1 LTGRVLD
8 LKGAATILWRHKI
21 VVGLL
26 IVAGIVGNVGW
37 TLAQPATFTSSALVV
52 VPASAT
58 LNTQAVVVSSIP
70 VLTTAVRSGDLGV
83 SAQTLRE
90 RIATTFAN
98 SQTIGVSA
106 DASTAQ
112 QSEREANAVARSYVT
127 YVDSD
132 VHPLGAQ
139 PTQFLQAATTA
150 VAKPQSTRVYQA
162 AGAGGLAALII
173 ALIGSLAIWGSD
185 RRLRERDSIAD
196 SIGVPVLAS
205 LRAGQPRDARWWT
218 DLLDGYEP
226 DAADA
231 WQLERLLR
239 HPGPGS
245 GPGLGGATSIGLLSV
260 SGDSQS
266 LALGPQ
272 LAAFASGQKIPTAL
286 AVGPVHDPAV
296 TAALRQMSH
305 GARDRENPR
314 VDISTGSPGSPDDG
328 APTGA
333 ALTVAV
339 ATVNGTAPR
348 VGTTMRTDVTLL
360 AVTAGTV
367 TAEQLA
373 RVVAS
378 AASVGRII
386 DGVIVGNPV
395 PGDHTTGRI
404 PQIAR
409 PQQAM
414 MPTRVAG

>member
-1 LTGRVLD
+1 MLD
-8 LKGAATILWRHKI
+8 LKGAAAILWRHKI

-26 IVAGIVGNVGW
+26 IAAGIGGNVGW
-37 TLAQPATFTSSALVV
+37 TLAQPAVFTSSALVV

-58 LNTQAVVVSSIP
+58 LNTQEVVVSSIP
-70 VLTTAVRSGDLGV
+70 VLTDAIRSGDLGIP
-83 SAQTLRE
+83 AQTLRQ
-90 RIATTFAN
+90 RVQATFAN
-98 SQTIGVSA
+98 SQTIGV
-106 DASTAQ
+106 TAQ
-112 QSEREANAVARSYVT
+112 ANTARQAEREANAVARSYVA

-132 VHPLGAQ
+132 LHPLGAQ
-139 PTQFLQAATTA
+139 PTQLLQTATTA
-150 VAKPQSTRVYQA
+150 VAKPRSTRVYQA
-162 AGAGGLAALII
+162 AGAGGLAGLLV

-185 RRLRERDSIAD
+185 RRLRERDAIAD

-205 LRAGQPRDARWWT
+205 LRAGQPRDARWWA

-231 WQLERLLR
+231 WQMERLLR
-239 HPGPGS
+239 GLGPVPGPGRS
-245 GPGLGGATSIGLLSV
+245 SIGVLSV
-260 SGDSQS
+260 TGDRQA

-272 LAAFASGQKIPTAL
+272 LAAFAGLRKISTAL

-305 GARDRENPR
+305 EATDRKNPR
-314 VDISTGSPGSPDDG
+314 VDVSTGPPEDQVP
-328 APTGA
+328 AGA

-339 ATVNGTAPR
+339 ATVDGTAPR
-348 VGTTMRTDVTLL
+348 AGTTMRTDVTLL

-395 PGDHTTGRI
+395 PGDHTTGRM